1 MLPISCWDARSYAP
15 TGSRATT
22 LSVVPRTYVSALPPP
37 AAGVFSP
44 PPALS
49 SSSEPP
55 QAAAPSA
62 SSAVQPNTAIRCAR
76 ISSAPLQWARVR
88 PPPRSNLLDGWPAVR
103 RSCVGTATRQPRP
116 ASQGFLVD
124 VETSERRVNADQAG
138 ELEPGM
144 QRESVR
150 AALKTGAGDGLDA
163 LQPVVQRRAVQ
174 EQRFGRQLGVAAIV
188 EVGLERLHERLLGVQ
203 REQLRQAGM

>member
-88 PPPRSNLLDGWPAVR
+88 PPPHPNLLDGRPAVR

-116 ASQGFLVD
+116 ASQAFLLSVGAFQ
-124 VETSERRVNADQAG
+124 RRMYAHQAG

-144 QRESVR
+144 QRQPVR
-150 AALKTGAGDGLDA
+150 AALEAGSGNGLDA
-163 LQPVVQRRAVQ
+163 LQA
-174 EQRFGRQLGVAAIV
+174 
-188 EVGLERLHERLLGVQ
+188 
-203 REQLRQAGM
+203 